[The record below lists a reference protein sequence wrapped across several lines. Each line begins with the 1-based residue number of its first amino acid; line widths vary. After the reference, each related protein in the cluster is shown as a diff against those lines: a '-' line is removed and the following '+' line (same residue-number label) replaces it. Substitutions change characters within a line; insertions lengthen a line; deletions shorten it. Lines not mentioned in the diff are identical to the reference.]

1 MASRKRASMEPR
13 VLVAAEPGAFRRLLA
28 DADGLEL
35 TGVHLDE
42 AGARALEMR
51 PAVFAWLGTDAAEG
65 LDVMRRLR
73 GARPSTRTLYLTPR
87 SAEGERLAALEAG
100 VDEVLSEPISR
111 SELVGRLRLLLR
123 RARPARL
130 SRLPIGRDLEL
141 DLDRHELWRD
151 GDWVHLRPK
160 EARLLELFARA
171 PGRVL
176 SREHILER
184 VWGRDH
190 VGDPRT
196 VDVHVRWLR
205 SKIEPDPHEPV
216 WLLTV
221 RGVGYRLEPTALT
234 ER

>member
-1 MASRKRASMEPR
+1 MEPR

-28 DADGLEL
+28 DADGMEL
-35 TGVHLDE
+35 AAVRPAE
-42 AGARALEMR
+42 AGERALELR

-73 GARPSTRTLYLTPR
+73 VVRSSTRTLYLTPR
-87 SAEGERLAALEAG
+87 SAESERLAALEAG
-100 VDEVLSEPISR
+100 VDDVVSEPITR
-111 SELVGRLRLLLR
+111 SELAGRLRLLLR
-123 RARPARL
+123 RARPTIR
-130 SRLPIGRDLEL
+130 SRLPIGHHLEL

-151 GDWVHLRPK
+151 GVWVHLRPK

-176 SREHILER
+176 SREHILEH
-184 VWGRDH
+184 VWGPDH

-205 SKIEPDPHEPV
+205 AKLEPHPHAPV
-216 WLLTV
+216 CLLTV
-221 RGVGYRLEPTALT
+221 RGVGYRLEPG
-234 ER
+234 R

>member
-1 MASRKRASMEPR
+1 MASRKRALMKPR
-13 VLVAAEPGAFRRLLA
+13 VLVAAKTGAFRRLLA
-28 DADGLEL
+28 DADGLEI
-35 TGVHLDE
+35 TVVRPAE
-42 AGARALEMR
+42 AAERAWELR
-51 PAVFAWLGTDAAEG
+51 PAVFAWLGPDAAQG
-65 LDVMRRLR
+65 LAVLRRLR
-73 GARPSTRTLYLTPR
+73 GARSAARTLYLTPR
-87 SAEGERLAALEAG
+87 SAEAERLAALEAG
-100 VDEVLSEPISR
+100 VDDVLSEPVTR
-111 SELVGRLRLLLR
+111 SELAGRLRLLLR
-123 RARPARL
+123 RARPTRR

-141 DLDRHELWRD
+141 DLDRDEVWRD

-184 VWGRDH
+184 VWGPGH

-205 SKIEPDPHEPV
+205 AKIEPRPHAPV

-221 RGVGYRLEPTALT
+221 RGVGYRLEPEPLT

>member
-1 MASRKRASMEPR
+1 MEPR

-28 DADGLEL
+28 DADGMEL
-35 TGVHLDE
+35 AAVRPAE
-42 AGARALEMR
+42 AGERALELR

-73 GARPSTRTLYLTPR
+73 VVRSSTRTLYLTPR
-87 SAEGERLAALEAG
+87 SAESERLAALEAG
-100 VDEVLSEPISR
+100 VDDVVSEPITR
-111 SELVGRLRLLLR
+111 SELAGRLRLLLR
-123 RARPARL
+123 RARPTIR
-130 SRLPIGRDLEL
+130 SRLPIGHHLEL

-151 GDWVHLRPK
+151 GVWVHLRPK

-176 SREHILER
+176 SREHILEH
-184 VWGRDH
+184 VWGPDH

-205 SKIEPDPHEPV
+205 AKLEPRPHAPV
-216 WLLTV
+216 CLLTV
-221 RGVGYRLEPTALT
+221 RGVGYRLEPG
-234 ER
+234 R